1 MATTAKTIVPEP
13 KAKGQK
19 RRKPL
24 SKAHK
29 AKLASALA
37 DWRASLTDDD
47 KAELKARNAATHKA
61 RWDNL
66 SKREKADRLAGV
78 RAWQA
83 AQRAAKPKPKA
94 RPNVAAKAPA
104 PKPSRATEVSE
115 SAPRKRSRKA
125 AAA

>member
-24 SKAHK
+24 TKSHK

-37 DWRASLTDDD
+37 DWRASLTQED
-47 KAELKARNAATHKA
+47 KAELRTRNAAAHKA
-61 RWDNL
+61 RWNSL

-83 AQRAAKPKPKA
+83 AQRAAKAKPKA
-94 RPNVAAKAPA
+94 RPKVAAKAPA
-104 PKPSRATEVSE
+104 AKPSRATEVSE
-115 SAPRKRSRKA
+115 SAARKGRKA
-125 AAA
+125 AAK